1 MDQVDTPQ
9 MEHPGRDKVD
19 QLCIFLVSL
28 DRKISTLT
36 DEQAQR
42 LVTLWEALD
51 DSDKQKPKYA
61 GRTSSNPLAG
71 GFHSTRK
78 RSGTNPSLDAA
89 ERVYLSRGTT
99 AQRPNT
105 TRITECLCIQLFRE
119 FQSPANRMKG
129 LDGRKLQVAECIKQ
143 VYTGL
148 KQLLEDCTL
157 IMERTTLH
165 LVPIN
170 NTTIN
175 NWLHEKQ
182 KN

>member
-1 MDQVDTPQ
+1 MRFSFHVVPFISKEQLVTIEETSDNTQPGEDTTGPPPSPTEPTSSPSTCADVNLLHPSPTVLTPTLSTSADVSLPPPSPTMDQVDTPQ

-89 ERVYLSRGTT
+89 ER
-99 AQRPNT
+99 
-105 TRITECLCIQLFRE
+105 
-119 FQSPANRMKG
+119 
-129 LDGRKLQVAECIKQ
+129 
-143 VYTGL
+143 
-148 KQLLEDCTL
+148 
-157 IMERTTLH
+157 
-165 LVPIN
+165 
-170 NTTIN
+170 
-175 NWLHEKQ
+175 
-182 KN
+182 